1 MPPTPHPPLDHIAVL
16 ATSEGLLL
24 RHHTLGIAS
33 ESHVKIAWGR
43 QVVVTEQAGDG
54 DSAGNW
60 SESVV
65 VYGIV
70 GILELLEGAR
80 SNLRR
85 EYKACIS
92 DLVHSVVPAGHLC
105 EGRHRA
111 S

>member
-16 ATSEGLLL
+16 ITSEGLLL
-24 RHHTLGIAS
+24 RHHTLGVAP

-43 QVVVTEQAGDG
+43 QVVVTEQAGNG

-70 GILELLEGAR
+70 GILELLEGAPWFSFR
-80 SNLRR
+80 TEIL
-85 EYKACIS
+85 
-92 DLVHSVVPAGHLC
+92 HL
-105 EGRHRA
+105 
-111 S
+111 